1 MAEWCWRYR
10 DCMRIS
16 TLAVDG
22 REQPAVLVPAR
33 GFALFGVIDPS
44 LPNSLLA
51 ALNEG
56 LPGGLSD
63 AAASLPNERL
73 VPLADVVYRPLYR
86 RPRKILGIGLNYR
99 AHAADLSAPVPTEPA
114 SFLKGD
120 HTVIGYGDAIDLPPQ
135 STRVTAEAEL
145 GLIFGKECRNVDE
158 NQAFECV
165 AGVCLILDQTAEDI
179 LQVNPRFLTRAK
191 NFPGFFSFGPE
202 LITMDEVFA
211 LFPSLD
217 GIRISTTRNRKVEAS
232 ATIADMIFSL
242 SYLVSFHSKVMPFYP
257 GDIISTGTPGATVIN
272 DGDSVECAIDG
283 LGILRNSVRGGPRLA
298 SSNG

>member
-1 MAEWCWRYR
+1 
-10 DCMRIS
+10 MRIS
-16 TLAVDG
+16 TLEVGG
-22 REQPAVLVPAR
+22 REQPAVLVPGR
-33 GFALFGVIDPS
+33 GLALFSTIDPS
-44 LPNSLLA
+44 LPTSLLA
-51 ALNEG
+51 TLNDG
-56 LPGGLSD
+56 LPSGLSD
-63 AAASLPNERL
+63 AASAVPDERL
-73 VPLADVVYRPLYR
+73 VPVADAVYRPLYR

-120 HTVIGYGDAIDLPPQ
+120 HTVIGHGDSIDLPPQ
-135 STRVTAEAEL
+135 SKRVTAEAEL

-158 NQAFECV
+158 NEALRYV

-202 LITMDEVFA
+202 LITMDEVFG

-217 GIRISTTRNRKVEAS
+217 QIRISTTRNGKVEAS

-242 SYLVSFHSKVMPFYP
+242 TYLVSFHSKVMPFYP
-257 GDIISTGTPGATVIN
+257 GDVISTGTPGATVVHEG
-272 DGDSVECAIDG
+272 DGVECVIDG
-283 LGILRNSVRGGPRLA
+283 LGVLRNSVRDGDRRA
-298 SSNG
+298 SSDG